1 MLKST
6 NVSHAAKFI
15 EGYQFAHGVIEYLGN
30 GVGSEAGDPV
40 KAAEN
45 ILAFV
50 TDPKR
55 QQLPL
60 RFAIGDDAFASLKA
74 FYTQQLVDMEAAEHW
89 STGTNYATT

>member
-1 MLKST
+1 VLKST

-15 EGYQFAHGVIEYLGN
+15 EGYQLAHGVIEDLGN